1 MTAMWQWLE
10 TTRAA
15 RESRG
20 LARTARVRV
29 EGTGGLD
36 GSAGSDGLGGLVDLA
51 SNDYLGMAR
60 DPRVVA
66 AGLSALRTYGAGA
79 RASRVVTG
87 TLPPHEEA
95 ERALCEL
102 TGQESALVLASGYAA
117 NIAVVTALGGPGTLL
132 VTDEHIHA
140 SVHDAA
146 RLSRSPRVTT
156 PHGDVE
162 AVEAA
167 LAARA
172 EPRAL
177 VVVESIYSVLGDAAD
192 LPALAAVC
200 ARHDAL
206 LLVDEAHGIGVVGD
220 GRGGVH
226 AAGLAGHD
234 HVILTATLSKA
245 VGAQGG
251 AVLGLARLRRHL
263 VDVARAFIFDTG
275 LAPASAA
282 AAARACRIIADEP
295 ERVAGIARRAGIV
308 AQTCGVPQ
316 AAGAVQSL
324 PMRSPEAAVAA
335 TAELE
340 ARGVLVGCFRPP
352 SVPDGVSRLR
362 LCADAGLDVEA
373 VTRAAELVAR
383 VADAH
388 GRANPPA
395 TESTRGAPDGASG
408 VEFRGEA
415 TVLEPAGPR
424 P

>member
-1 MTAMWQWLE
+1 MTAMWQWLD

-15 RESRG
+15 REARG

-29 EGTGGLD
+29 DPAHPGGA
-36 GSAGSDGLGGLVDLA
+36 AGGGLVDLA
-51 SNDYLGMAR
+51 SNDYLGLAR

-66 AGLSALRTYGAGA
+66 AGMSALRTYGAGA

-95 ERALCEL
+95 ERALCDL
-102 TGQESALVLASGYAA
+102 TGQESALVLASGYAS

-146 RLSRSPRVTT
+146 RLSRCPRVTT
-156 PHGDVE
+156 PHGDVA

-167 LAARA
+167 LAARS

-192 LPALAAVC
+192 LSALAAVC

-206 LLVDEAHGIGVVGD
+206 LLVDEAHGIGVVGE

-226 AAGLAGHD
+226 AAGLAGHE

-245 VGAQGG
+245 LGAQGG
-251 AVLGLARLRRHL
+251 AVLGPDRLRRHL

-282 AAARACRIIADEP
+282 AAARACRIIATEP
-295 ERVAGIARRAGIV
+295 ERVAGIERRARIV
-308 AQTCGVPQ
+308 AQTCGVPK

-324 PMRSPEAAVAA
+324 PMRGPQEAVAA
-335 TAELE
+335 TAELDRE
-340 ARGVLVGCFRPP
+340 GVLVGCFRPP
-352 SVPDGVSRLR
+352 SVPDGISRLR
-362 LCADAGLDVEA
+362 LCADAGLDREV
-373 VTRAAELVAR
+373 VTRAAALVAR
-383 VADAH
+383 VAAEH
-388 GRANPPA
+388 GSAPEHAGGTTSLAR
-395 TESTRGAPDGASG
+395 ST
-408 VEFRGEA
+408 
-415 TVLEPAGPR
+415 
-424 P
+424 